1 MPYYAENCGILV
13 DGYPCMRVPGHTG
26 SHITIEQWRNAG
38 VTTMVWPEQ
47 PGTPVYDND
56 VLWRKVKL
64 TTLFVAVLMVIV
76 IGFQSYIDTLVLIH
90 WGWLCRLSVSLS
102 TVSNARVTSQ
112 ASCMRHLKRPTST
125 QKLAGTNSLPHAPMA
140 PGFAL

>member
-1 MPYYAENCGILV
+1 
-13 DGYPCMRVPGHTG
+13 
-26 SHITIEQWRNAG
+26 
-38 VTTMVWPEQ
+38 MVWPEQ